1 MRNALKKT
9 LLAAAAVLIATPA
22 FAETVAIVNARVET
36 VSAAGAIPSGTV
48 VIKDGKIVAVGAN
61 VAVPAGARVV
71 DAHGGV
77 VTPGMIA
84 PSSSISVA
92 EVDQIRE
99 TRDDRAGANVSAGF
113 DVSYGV
119 NPASALI
126 PLARQTG
133 MTRAVVTPILGRSNF
148 GEDEESRTADY
159 TAGGAGD
166 GRDPGLFAG
175 QAASVRLTTGDP
187 NPVIKARIAV
197 VLDLGEDGSGNAG
210 GGRGA
215 SLVLVRAALDSARD
229 YSRNRAAYERGATR
243 DYGLSKVDLEA
254 LVPVVE
260 GRTPLLVRVHR
271 ASDILE
277 ALKLAS
283 EYHVK
288 IIIEGGE
295 EAWMVAPELARA
307 GVGVIID
314 SEADLP
320 RSFET
325 LGSRLDNA
333 TRLQA
338 AGVTVA
344 ITGAR
349 DFTNLRQER
358 FNAGTAV
365 ANGLPYQAALASVTL
380 NPAKIWGMADRVG
393 SIEVGKDADL
403 VIWTGDPL
411 ELNTWPVAVFIG
423 GVEQPMTSRGLELRD
438 RYMHAAD
445 GMPPGYH

>member
-1 MRNALKKT
+1 MKHALKHA
-9 LLAAAAVLIATPA
+9 LLAAAAIMVATPA
-22 FAETVAIVNARVET
+22 AAETVAIVNARIET
-36 VSAAGAIPSGTV
+36 VTAAGPIASGTV
-48 VIKDGKIVAVGAN
+48 VIKDGRIAAVGAG
-61 VAVPAGARVV
+61 VAAPAGARVV

-84 PSSSISVA
+84 PTSSISVS
-92 EVDQIRE
+92 EVDQVRE

-113 DVSYGV
+113 DVQYGV

-133 MTRAVVTPILGRSNF
+133 ITRAVVTPILGRGGF

-159 TAGGAGD
+159 TAGGPED
-166 GRDPGLFAG
+166 RDPGLFAG
-175 QAASVRLTTGDP
+175 QAAAVRLTTGDA

-197 VLDLGEDGSGNAG
+197 VMDLGEDGSGNAG

-229 YSRNRAAYERGATR
+229 YSRNRAAYEKGATR

-283 EYHVK
+283 EYHLK
-288 IIIEGGE
+288 IIIEGAE
-295 EAWMVAPELARA
+295 EGWMVAPELAQA
-307 GVGVIID
+307 GVGVIVD

-333 TRLQA
+333 ARLQS
-338 AGVTVA
+338 AGVMVA

-358 FNAGTAV
+358 FNAGVAV
-365 ANGLPYQAALASVTL
+365 ANGLSYQAALASVTL
-380 NPAKIWGMADRVG
+380 NPAKLWGMADRVG
-393 SIEVGKDADL
+393 SIEVGKDADI
-403 VIWTGDPL
+403 VVWSGDPL
-411 ELNTWPVAVFIG
+411 ELATYPTAVFIG

-438 RYMHAAD
+438 RYMHAPD
-445 GMPPGYH
+445 GMPPAYH

>member
-9 LLAAAAVLIATPA
+9 LLAAAALLIATPA

-36 VSAAGAIPSGTV
+36 VSAAGPIASGSV

-92 EVDQIRE
+92 EVDGLRE
-99 TRDDRAGANVSAGF
+99 TRDDRAGQYVSAGF
-113 DVSYGV
+113 DVQYGV

-133 MTRAVVTPILGRSNF
+133 MTRAVVTPILGRGGF
-148 GEDEESRTADY
+148 GEDEETRTADY
-159 TAGGAGD
+159 TAGGD
-166 GRDPGLFAG
+166 DSGRDPGLFAG
-175 QAASVRLTTGDP
+175 QAAIVRLTTGDP
-187 NPVIKARIAV
+187 NPVVRARVAV
-197 VLDLGEDGSGNAG
+197 ALDMGQDGARNAG

-215 SLVLVRAALDSARD
+215 SIVLIKAAFADARS
-229 YSRNRAAYERGATR
+229 YAANRAAYERGQTR
-243 DYGLSKVDLEA
+243 SYAMSKVDLEA
-254 LVPVVE
+254 LVPVVQ
-260 GRTPLLVRVHR
+260 GKVPLLIRVHR
-271 ASDILE
+271 ASDILQVIR
-277 ALKLAS
+277 LAQ
-283 EYHVK
+283 EEHVTV
-288 IIIEGGE
+288 IIEGAE
-295 EAWMVAPELARA
+295 EGWMVAPDLARA
-307 GVGVIID
+307 GIPVIID

-320 RSFET
+320 RDFET

-338 AGVTVA
+338 AGVLVS

-403 VIWTGDPL
+403 VIWSGDPL
-411 ELNTWPVAVFIG
+411 ELASWPVSVFIG
-423 GVEQPMTSRGLELRD
+423 GVEQPNTSRGLQLRD
-438 RYMHAAD
+438 RYMHPAD
-445 GMPPGYH
+445 GMPPAYH